1 MAWNDLE
8 SNQMVSFTDSIG
20 GNFTFKPGQSSIVSP
35 QCMTKAQSFEMY
47 FLKTTTD
54 TDTVASNQLMRK
66 DYWISSVFSGIM
78 MVGYANGSYG
88 YVNAYI
94 GGMTNTDLSSIAG
107 ANSVLTGL
115 AYNTSARTI
124 SIAINNGSTTII
136 PNGWTSVR
144 IVSTTFFRTDF
155 AIQSQGGPN
164 WVFVLFTNNNPIGTT
179 VDAARLVVIT

>member
-1 MAWNDLE
+1 MAWNDLTDT
-8 SNQMVSFTDSIG
+8 QMVSYTDAQTSG
-20 GNFTFKPGQSSIVSP
+20 FPLKSGQSNVTSN
-35 QCMTKAQSFEMY
+35 QCMTK
-47 FLKTTTD
+47 LDITTKYNVNISGYTD
-54 TDTVASNQLMRK
+54 NQLVPKSAWVASE
-66 DYWISSVFSGIM
+66 FSAIM

-88 YVNAYI
+88 YANAYI
-94 GGMTNTDLSSIAG
+94 GAITNTDLSSIAG